1 MLSFFKLFLDI
12 VLWRR
17 GPQDLPASPTLVV
30 LALIAYVAVS
40 AVQLL
45 LMGES
50 GRALWLY
57 LVGDPL
63 LMMGWVWLL
72 LVVFGKRERYLQ
84 TVAAVLGA
92 ATILSLLLALPL
104 QLLGGLGGGAGSAGS
119 ALLTL
124 LLLAAFVAAIARV
137 IRIATETSPFASVA
151 LTIAYVL
158 FLDGIASLAR
168 GAGT

>member
-30 LALIAYVAVS
+30 LALVAYVAVS

-50 GRALWLY
+50 GRTLWLY

-63 LMMGWVWLL
+63 LMMGWVWLVL
-72 LVVFGKRERYLQ
+72 AVFGKRERYLQ

-104 QLLGGLGGGAGSAGS
+104 QLVGGLGDGAGSSGS

-124 LLLAAFVAAIARV
+124 LLLAAFVAVIARI
-137 IRIATETSPFASVA
+137 IRIATETSAFASVA

-158 FLDGIASLAR
+158 FLDGIAAFAR
-168 GAGT
+168 SAGT